1 MKVMRVTLVSSLLL
15 FALGAMSC
23 ARERALS
30 YVPIGPAVLPAA
42 SFEKPP
48 EEPYD
53 RSSYAISLPQM
64 TSFYDVP
71 GEYGY
76 ILAGRAYGFENLSF
90 IITETHPHGG
100 PPLHTHKT
108 EEAHVVLSG
117 TMDYV
122 IGDQRFTATAPYV
135 ARVPAGVAHTFVNAG
150 STPLNLIAVFP
161 TAEFDWTRI
170 GPNPLVEE

>member
-1 MKVMRVTLVSSLLL
+1 
-15 FALGAMSC
+15 
-23 ARERALS
+23 
-30 YVPIGPAVLPAA
+30 LPAA

-53 RSSYAISLPQM
+53 RSSYVIAPRQM

-76 ILAGRAYGFENLSF
+76 IVNGQTYGFEGLSF
-90 IITETHPHGG
+90 IITETRPHGG

-117 TMDYV
+117 TMEYV
-122 IGDQRFTATAPYV
+122 IGNQRFTVKAPYV
-135 ARVPAGVAHTFVNAG
+135 ARVPAGVAHTFMNAG
-150 STPLNLIAVFP
+150 TGPLNVIAVFP
-161 TAEFDWTRI
+161 TSELDWTPI
-170 GPNPLVEE
+170 APNPLVEK

>member
-1 MKVMRVTLVSSLLL
+1 MRVEVASWSFLV
-15 FALGAMSC
+15 ALIAMSC
-23 ARERALS
+23 ARQTGPS
-30 YVPIGPAVLPAA
+30 HVPLGPAVLPVE

-48 EEPYD
+48 EVPYD
-53 RSSYAISLPQM
+53 HSSYAITPQQM

-76 ILAGRAYGFENLSF
+76 IVSGSTYGFEGLSF

-117 TMDYV
+117 TMEYV
-122 IGDQRFTATAPYV
+122 IGSQRFTVKAPYV

-150 STPLNLIAVFP
+150 TTPLNVIAVFP
-161 TAEFDWTRI
+161 TSELEWTPI
-170 GPNPLVEE
+170 GPNPLVEK

>member
-1 MKVMRVTLVSSLLL
+1 MRVIVASSSLLV
-15 FALGAMSC
+15 ALAAISC
-23 ARERALS
+23 ARQTGPS
-30 YVPIGPAVLPAA
+30 YVPLGPAVLPTA

-53 RSSYAISLPQM
+53 RSRYAITPRQM

-76 ILAGRAYGFENLSF
+76 IVSGRTYGFENVSF

-117 TMDYV
+117 TMEYI
-122 IGDQRFTATAPYV
+122 IGNQGFTVTAPYV
-135 ARVPAGVAHTFVNAG
+135 ARVPAGVAHTFMNAG
-150 STPLNLIAVFP
+150 TTPLNVIAVFP
-161 TAEFDWTRI
+161 TPELDWTPI
-170 GPNPLVEE
+170 GPNPLVEK

>member
-1 MKVMRVTLVSSLLL
+1 MMRLRVAIWWPVVALATL
-15 FALGAMSC
+15 SC
-23 ARERALS
+23 TRQTGLS
-30 YVPIGPAVLPAA
+30 YVQLSPGVLPSA

-48 EEPYD
+48 EEQCD
-53 RSSYAISLPQM
+53 RSSYAISPRQM

-76 ILAGRAYGFENLSF
+76 FFSGRSCGFESLSF

-122 IGDQRFTATAPYV
+122 VGNQRFTVKGPYV
-135 ARVPAGVAHTFVNAG
+135 ARVPAGVPHTFANG
-150 STPLNLIAVFP
+150 GTTPLNLVAVFP
-161 TAEFDWTRI
+161 TPEIDWTPI
-170 GPNPLVEE
+170 GPNPLVEQ

>member
-1 MKVMRVTLVSSLLL
+1 MRGMV
-15 FALGAMSC
+15 AAW
-23 ARERALS
+23 
-30 YVPIGPAVLPAA
+30 AVLATLAA
-42 SFEKPP
+42 VSCTRESGPSHVPLGPTALPTESFEKPP

-53 RSSYAISLPQM
+53 RSSYAIAPRQM

-71 GEYGY
+71 GEFGY
-76 ILAGRAYGFENLSF
+76 IVNGQTYGFEGLSF

-117 TMDYV
+117 TMEYI
-122 IGDQRFTATAPYV
+122 IGNQRFTVKAPYV

-150 STPLNLIAVFP
+150 TSPLNVIAVFP
-161 TAEFDWTRI
+161 TSEVDWIQI
-170 GPNPLVEE
+170 GPNPLVEK

>member
-1 MKVMRVTLVSSLLL
+1 MRAIVSGWSLLV
-15 FALGAMSC
+15 ALAAMSC
-23 ARERALS
+23 ARQTGS
-30 YVPIGPAVLPAA
+30 SHVPLGPAVLPAA

-53 RSSYAISLPQM
+53 RSSYAIAPRQM

-76 ILAGRAYGFENLSF
+76 IVDGRAYGFEGLSF

-100 PPLHTHKT
+100 PPLHAHKT

-117 TMDYV
+117 TMEYV
-122 IGDQRFTATAPYV
+122 IGSQRFTVEAPYV

-150 STPLNLIAVFP
+150 TTPLNVIAVFP
-161 TAEFDWTRI
+161 TSELDWTPI
-170 GPNPLVEE
+170 GPNPLVEK

>member
-1 MKVMRVTLVSSLLL
+1 MRVEVASWSFLV
-15 FALGAMSC
+15 ALIAISC
-23 ARERALS
+23 ARHT
-30 YVPIGPAVLPAA
+30 VPSHVPLGPAVLPIE

-48 EEPYD
+48 EVPYD
-53 RSSYAISLPQM
+53 HSSYAITPQQM

-76 ILAGRAYGFENLSF
+76 IVSGSTYGFEGLSF

-100 PPLHTHKT
+100 PPLHTHQT

-122 IGDQRFTATAPYV
+122 IGDKRFTAEGPFV
-135 ARVPAGVAHTFVNAG
+135 ARVPAGVPHTFANG
-150 STPLNLIAVFP
+150 GTTPLNIIAVFP
-161 TAEFDWTRI
+161 TAEFDWNPV
-170 GPNPLVEE
+170 GPNPLLEK

>member
-1 MKVMRVTLVSSLLL
+1 MRVSLASWWLLL
-15 FALGAMSC
+15 ALGAVSC
-23 ARERALS
+23 TRQTALS
-30 YVPIGPAVLPAA
+30 HVPIGPAVLPAT

-53 RSSYAISLPQM
+53 RSSYAISLQQM
-64 TSFYDVP
+64 SSFYDVP

-76 ILAGRAYGFENLSF
+76 TLAGSAYGFENLSF

-100 PPLHTHKT
+100 PPLHTHRT

-122 IGDQRFTATAPYV
+122 IGDQRLTATAPYV

-150 STPLNLIAVFP
+150 TTPLNVIAVFP
-161 TAEFDWTRI
+161 TPELDWTI
-170 GPNPLVEE
+170 VGPNPLVEK

>member
-1 MKVMRVTLVSSLLL
+1 MLRVTLVTWSVLV
-15 FALGAMSC
+15 ALAALSC
-23 ARERALS
+23 ARQTAVS
-30 YVPIGPAVLPAA
+30 HVPLAPAVLPAA

-53 RSSYAISLPQM
+53 RSSYAISPRQM

-76 ILAGRAYGFENLSF
+76 IVSGRAYGFEGLSF

-122 IGDQRFTATAPYV
+122 IGDQRFTVQGPFV
-135 ARVPAGVAHTFVNAG
+135 ARVPAGMPHTFANG
-150 STPLNLIAVFP
+150 GTTPLNIIAVFP
-161 TAEFDWTRI
+161 TPEFEWTPI
-170 GPNPLVEE
+170 GPNPLVEK